1 MQRDFQKVEQKTNGK
16 NKDQIFQERKM
27 SKRKKVGIGQL
38 IETQEVSVQ
47 TKKLNLKKIKTILT
61 LISMIKIMKML
72 NRFILLNN
80 E

>member
-27 SKRKKVGIGQL
+27 SKRKKVGISQL

-61 LISMIKIMKML
+61 LISMIKTMKML

>member
-1 MQRDFQKVEQKTNGK
+1 MQRDFQKVEQKTNGN

-27 SKRKKVGIGQL
+27 SKRKKVDKGQL
-38 IETQEVSVQ
+38 IKIQEVSVL

-72 NRFILLNN
+72 NRFILSNN

>member
-1 MQRDFQKVEQKTNGK
+1 
-16 NKDQIFQERKM
+16 M
-27 SKRKKVGIGQL
+27 SKRKKVGISQL
-38 IETQEVSVQ
+38 IETQEASVQ

-61 LISMIKIMKML
+61 LKLLIKIMKML

>member
-27 SKRKKVGIGQL
+27 SKRKKVEIGQL

>member
-1 MQRDFQKVEQKTNGK
+1 
-16 NKDQIFQERKM
+16 M
-27 SKRKKVGIGQL
+27 SKRKKVDKGQL
-38 IETQEVSVQ
+38 IKIQEVSVL

-72 NRFILLNN
+72 NRFILSNN